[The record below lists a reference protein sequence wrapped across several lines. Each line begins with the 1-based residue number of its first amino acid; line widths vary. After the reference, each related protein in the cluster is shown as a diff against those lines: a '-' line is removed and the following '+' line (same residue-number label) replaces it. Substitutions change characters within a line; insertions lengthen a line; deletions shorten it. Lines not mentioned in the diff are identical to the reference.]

1 MSYQLTVIY
10 HHPDDPAAFDEH
22 YASTHAPL
30 ASKIPGLR
38 SLQRPAAGPGPRGR
52 PRRST
57 SSRCWSSTTRPR
69 SVRAWAAPRARRPAG
84 TSANFATGGV
94 TMLAG
99 EVTTYV

>member
-30 ASKIPGLR
+30 VAKIPGLR
-38 SLQRPAAGPGPRGR
+38 SFSAQQPGQGPEGDPAEYLVAMLVFDDEAAFGASMGSDEGKATGR
-52 PRRST
+52 D
-57 SSRCWSSTTRPR
+57 
-69 SVRAWAAPRARRPAG
+69 V
-84 TSANFATGGV
+84 ANFATGGV

>member
-10 HHPDDPAAFDEH
+10 HHPEDPAAFDEH
-22 YASTHAPL
+22 YTSTHAPL

-38 SLQRPAAGPGPRGR
+38 SYTSQKPGQGPEGDPAEYLVAMLVFDDEAAFGAGMGSEEGRAAGGDVA
-52 PRRST
+52 T
-57 SSRCWSSTTRPR
+57 
-69 SVRAWAAPRARRPAG
+69 
-84 TSANFATGGV
+84 FATGGV